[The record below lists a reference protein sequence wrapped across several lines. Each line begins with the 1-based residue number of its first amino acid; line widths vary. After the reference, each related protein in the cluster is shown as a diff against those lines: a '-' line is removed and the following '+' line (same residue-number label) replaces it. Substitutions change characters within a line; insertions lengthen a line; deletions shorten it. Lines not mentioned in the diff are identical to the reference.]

1 MANAKTEPVVQET
14 VNKSHLHK
22 YVTVYVPAAPAG
34 EEQQLLLSING
45 ESRYVP
51 RGRNVTLPKYA
62 AEQLMQTIRLERKYE
77 RDVAETHKKKGDEQY
92 LL

>member
-1 MANAKTEPVVQET
+1 M
-14 VNKSHLHK
+14 
-22 YVTVYVPAAPAG
+22 
-34 EEQQLLLSING
+34 
-45 ESRYVP
+45 P

-77 RDVAETHKKKGDEQY
+77 RDVAETHKKNKGDEQY